1 MFSKAERSSFPYWF
15 AHYCAY
21 NMTALNCKAWKF
33 KYLFHDIEKPF
44 LKLFL
49 PYEKVQKIHRKHNKH
64 HPEWLERQLF
74 GLTDKYKWIVSKALD
89 KVDFEGMIID
99 WECSH
104 FTKSECPY
112 LAFEEYRNLIYKP
125 TFSEKYPW
133 ITKYCYDEF
142 SKRLYDT
149 IIKLGLKNV

>member
-49 PYEKVQKIHRKHNKH
+49 PYEKVQKIHRSHNKH

-74 GLTDKYKWIVSKALD
+74 GLTDKYKWIVSKVLD